1 MTMCRL
7 FAVTSEV
14 PQSPMLAMRAL
25 DGMREGHD
33 GSGVGLFLTD
43 LAGPFEDMK
52 GAPILSGIF
61 TNKGIRRLDEFMM
74 EVGFMTKYKLSI
86 KVPKTPP
93 PGVPKRDM
101 YLVRAYEYPETWEV
115 LEESDLHER
124 LMLIRL
130 QLRKM
135 GEENGDM
142 IVFSFWPDVIM
153 VKEIGDPLTVA
164 EHLQLDRDALQA
176 RIMMAQGR
184 QNTNY
189 AINLYACHPFF
200 VQGVATMT
208 NGENTAFVPIR
219 EYLSSRGFD
228 GYMGYQS
235 DSEVFTHILHF
246 MLNDL
251 GLGIESY
258 KHIITPLQDGDLVHH
273 PDGEFLK
280 HLKHTCRQ
288 LTIDGPNCVIGCLPD
303 KTLFMAQD
311 RKKLRPGVVG
321 GKPGLYALSSE
332 MCGLDAAIPDRDKTL
347 DFQPMHLDTAIVYQD
362 RKEVSICRQTEKLP
376 LPH

>member
-1 MTMCRL
+1 MCRL
-7 FAVTSEV
+7 FAITSEV
-14 PQSPMLAMRAL
+14 PQSPMLAIRAL

-33 GSGVGLFLTD
+33 GSGVGLFLSD
-43 LAGPFEDMK
+43 LGGPFEELK

-86 KVPKTPP
+86 KVPKIPP

-101 YLVRAYEYPETWEV
+101 YLVRAYEYPETWEG
-115 LEESDLHER
+115 LPESDLEER
-124 LMLIRL
+124 IMLIRL

-135 GEENGDM
+135 GEENEDM
-142 IVFSFWPDVIM
+142 IIFSFWPDVIM

-164 EHLQLDRDALQA
+164 EHLQLDRDELQA
-176 RIMMAQGR
+176 RIIMAQGR

-200 VQGVATMT
+200 VQGVSTMT

-219 EYLSSRGFD
+219 EYLSSRGFP
-228 GYMGYQS
+228 GYVGYQS

-246 MLNDL
+246 MLNELD
-251 GLGIESY
+251 LGIEAY
-258 KHIITPLQDGDLVHH
+258 KHIITPLQDEDLESH
-273 PDGEFLK
+273 PNGNFLK
-280 HLKHTCRQ
+280 HLKHSCRQ

-311 RKKLRPGVVG
+311 RKKLRPGVAG
-321 GKPGLYALSSE
+321 GKPGMYALSSE
-332 MCGLDAAIPDRDKTL
+332 MCGLDAAIPDRDKTR
-347 DFQPMHLDTAIVYQD
+347 DFQPMHLDTAIIYKD
-362 RKEVSICRQTEKLP
+362 RKEVSICRQTEKLS